1 MKWKG
6 IVIAGGR
13 GTRLYPITYALS
25 KQLIPVYDKPMIYYP
40 ISVLLLAGIKDI
52 LLISTPEDI
61 GQYKK
66 LLGDGTSFGINL
78 SYETQ
83 LKPNGIPEAF
93 KVGENFIKKSN
104 VCLIL
109 GDNIFYGQGMIEYLK
124 RAKKRIRGATIF
136 SYQVANPSEFG
147 VVEFN
152 KKNIPTRIVE
162 KPKKAKSNHAITGLY
177 FYDNNVVNYAKKL
190 KPSSRGELEISSLN
204 QIYLEKKLLKV
215 ETFGRGFAW
224 LDTGT
229 HENLIEAG
237 KFISIVEK
245 RQGLKVACLEEISY
259 KNGWIDKKIIQ
270 KTISKLG
277 NNEYGNYL
285 KSLIQK

>member
-162 KPKKAKSNHAITGLY
+162 KPKKANSNHAITGLY
-177 FYDNNVVNYAKKL
+177 FYDNNVVNYVKKL

>member
-204 QIYLEKKLLKV
+204 QIYLEKNLLKV

-285 KSLIQK
+285 KSIIQK

>member
-1 MKWKG
+1 M
-6 IVIAGGR
+6 
-13 GTRLYPITYALS
+13 
-25 KQLIPVYDKPMIYYP
+25 
-40 ISVLLLAGIKDI
+40 
-52 LLISTPEDI
+52 
-61 GQYKK
+61 
-66 LLGDGTSFGINL
+66 
-78 SYETQ
+78 
-83 LKPNGIPEAF
+83 
-93 KVGENFIKKSN
+93 
-104 VCLIL
+104 
-109 GDNIFYGQGMIEYLK
+109 
-124 RAKKRIRGATIF
+124 
-136 SYQVANPSEFG
+136 
-147 VVEFN
+147 
-152 KKNIPTRIVE
+152 
-162 KPKKAKSNHAITGLY
+162 
-177 FYDNNVVNYAKKL
+177 NYVKKL

>member
-124 RAKKRIRGATIF
+124 RAKNRIRGATIF

-162 KPKKAKSNHAITGLY
+162 KPKKANSNHAITGLY
-177 FYDNNVVNYAKKL
+177 FYDNNVVNYVKKL

>member
-93 KVGENFIKKSN
+93 KVGEDFIKKSN

-152 KKNIPTRIVE
+152 KKNIPSRIVE

>member
-93 KVGENFIKKSN
+93 KVGEDFIKKSN

-162 KPKKAKSNHAITGLY
+162 KPKKANSNHAITGLY

-259 KNGWIDKKIIQ
+259 KNGWIDKNIIQ

-285 KSLIQK
+285 KSIIQK

>member
-83 LKPNGIPEAF
+83 LEPNGIPEAF
-93 KVGENFIKKSN
+93 KVGEDFIKKSN

-162 KPKKAKSNHAITGLY
+162 KPKKANSNHAITGLY

-204 QIYLEKKLLKV
+204 QIYLEKNLLKV

-259 KNGWIDKKIIQ
+259 KNGWIDKNIIQ

-285 KSLIQK
+285 KSIIQK